1 MEDATESPPSPAL
14 VHAGLLAVQLGF
26 ASHYVVSKIAVR
38 ELSPAG
44 LALVRAAVAAAVMLA
59 VHVGARGL
67 PRVPWRDALKLAGCA
82 ALGIAGNQLLFF
94 SGLRHTTASNA
105 SVLVTTIPVFTLL
118 VSLALRRERAT
129 ARGILGIALALSGVI
144 YLLGAEALTLGPETV
159 LGDLMIVGNS
169 LFYGT
174 YLVLVA
180 DLARRHGS
188 MTAVVWLFG
197 FGALWVAPFGAG
209 ALVADAPSV
218 RGTTWWLVAYIVLV
232 PTIFTYLTNAW
243 ALRHAPP
250 SIVAVYIYL
259 QPVGATALAVF
270 FLDETPT
277 PRLFGAAALVF
288 AGIFLVT
295 RRAAS
300 RVAEG
305 GAPEAPGEAERG

>member
-1 MEDATESPPSPAL
+1 MPDATQPEGPPPPSPAL
-14 VHAGLLAVQLGF
+14 VHAGLLAVQVGF
-26 ASHYVVSKIAVR
+26 ASHYVVSKVAVR

-44 LALVRAAVAAAVMLA
+44 LALVRATVAAAVMLG
-59 VHVGARGL
+59 VHLLSRGA
-67 PRVPWRDALKLAGCA
+67 PRVPFRDLAKLAGCA

-94 SGLRHTTASNA
+94 SGLQRTTASNA

-118 VSLALRRERAT
+118 VSLVLRRERAT
-129 ARGILGIALALSGVI
+129 PKGVAGVALALAGVL
-144 YLLGAEALTLGPETV
+144 YLLGAEALSLGPETV
-159 LGDLMIVGNS
+159 IGDLMIVGNS

-188 MTAVVWLFG
+188 MTTVVWLFG
-197 FGALWVAPFGAG
+197 FGALWVLPFGG
-209 ALVADAPSV
+209 QALLDDAPGV
-218 RGTTWWLVAYIVLV
+218 RGTTWLLVAYIVLV

-250 SIVAVYIYL
+250 SIVAIYIYL
-259 QPVGATALAVF
+259 QPVGATLLAVL

-295 RRAAS
+295 RRAPRPAT
-300 RVAEG
+300 
-305 GAPEAPGEAERG
+305 